1 MLNTRHLH
9 EQKNLCRNLGIREG
23 GGYFF
28 EGDIFSETYGIDSR
42 NTTYRRNS
50 GDLSKQFWCTLKSH
64 ISFVEIIQF
73 VHTIGVNNLCVHKKL
88 RHVYRNL

>member
-1 MLNTRHLH
+1 ML
-9 EQKNLCRNLGIREG
+9 
-23 GGYFF
+23 

-42 NTTYRRNS
+42 NTIYSRNS
-50 GDLSKQFWCTLKSH
+50 GYLSKQFCVDVKKTSD

-88 RHVYRNL
+88 CQVYHLLK